1 MMSTPAD
8 TTFLEKVNEH
18 MITGITLDLTR
29 YLVAA
34 TVMTVLLFVFKRWAD
49 NRRIQKRSAT
59 RSDYIREF
67 LSSMRT
73 VIVFSI
79 TTITT
84 LVLLEYGYILFD
96 MQGASA
102 LLIVTQF
109 AVMVVAHDAYFYWMH
124 RGLHHKR
131 LFKATHMHHHKSR
144 TPTPWTAYSF
154 ATTEAV
160 TEAAFMPIFLLATST
175 MGIAY
180 AGWAIFAFLWHM
192 IFRNVMAHAGVEL
205 FPAGWVDSK
214 WTDWVSTTT
223 HHDLHH
229 QAGGY
234 NFGFYF
240 TWWDRMMGTEN
251 PKYKEQFRRVAKPIV
266 MAGRPAELASVIAMT
281 VLLTAVTLGGGTA
294 AMVA

>member
-1 MMSTPAD
+1 MTLPAE

-18 MITGITLDLTR
+18 MMMGIYFDLTR

-34 TVMTVLLFVFKRWAD
+34 GLMTVVLFLFKRWAD
-49 NRRIQKRSAT
+49 NRRIQNRRAV
-59 RSDYIREF
+59 RGDYLREF
-67 LSSMRT
+67 FSSLRT
-73 VIVFSI
+73 VVVFAIV
-79 TTITT
+79 TIST
-84 LVLLEYGYILFD
+84 LVMREYGLVELKLE
-96 MQGASA
+96 GAS
-102 LLIVTQF
+102 LSLIIIQSIVI
-109 AVMVVAHDAYFYWMH
+109 VVAHDAYFYWMH

-160 TEAAFMPIFLLATST
+160 TEAAFVPLFLLATST

-180 AGWAIFAFLWHM
+180 AGWAMFFFLWHM

-205 FPAGWVDSK
+205 FPAGWVDNK
-214 WTDWVSTTT
+214 WTDWISTTT

-229 QAGGY
+229 QAGNS

-251 PKYKEQFRRVAKPIV
+251 PKYKAEFRRVAKPIV
-266 MAGRPAELASVIAMT
+266 MTGRPAELASVVAMT
-281 VLLTAVTLGGGTA
+281 LLATTATLGGGM
-294 AMVA
+294 AMLVA

>member
-1 MMSTPAD
+1 MTTTD

-29 YLVAA
+29 YMVAA
-34 TVMTVLLFVFKRWAD
+34 TLMTVLLFVFKRWAD
-49 NRRIQKRSAT
+49 NRRIQTKRAK
-59 RSDYIREF
+59 RSDYLREF

-73 VIVFSI
+73 VVVFAI
-79 TTITT
+79 TTIST
-84 LVLLEYGYILFD
+84 LVMLEYGLVKFSID
-96 MQGASA
+96 GASA
-102 LLIVTQF
+102 GLIAFQF
-109 AVMVVAHDAYFYWMH
+109 AVIVVAHDAYFYWMH
-124 RGLHHKR
+124 RTLHHKR
-131 LFKATHMHHHKSR
+131 LFLATHAHHHKSR

-154 ATTEAV
+154 ATWEAV
-160 TEAAFMPIFLLATST
+160 FEAAFMPLFLLATST

-180 AGWAIFAFLWHM
+180 AGWALFFFLWHM

-214 WTDWVSTTT
+214 WTDWISTTT

-229 QAGGY
+229 QQGNS

-251 PKYKEQFRRVAKPIV
+251 PRYKEEFRRVAKPIV
-266 MAGRPAELASVIAMT
+266 MVGRPAELASVLAMT
-281 VLLTAVTLGGGTA
+281 FLATFATLGGGIT